1 MAKLNYHIQLKD
13 LVSGEAIIAA
23 GGKVYVAAA
32 GAPAKLALTDK
43 DNNALSNPLSLTR
56 GAMDFFVADTV
67 QAVDLFIQAPG
78 GQFIVVKN
86 VQASGP
92 NEIAIDSSRLDHTMV
107 IPFDIDDTAA
117 NTETNT
123 GFVVPKGIMLPTPTV
138 EVKDADSGIT
148 LNVGTLS
155 TDSGD
160 ADGYIAGVSVAS
172 ATIVKASVANGA
184 LTMGAL
190 LFVQDS
196 VNAGDEAPEGNVS
209 MLGKAITYT
218 LASGADTASGYIH
231 LPYRL
236 TA

>member
-32 GAPAKLALTDK
+32 GLPAKLALTDK

-56 GAMDFFVADTV
+56 GSMDFFVADTV

-78 GQFIVVKN
+78 EQFIVVKN
-86 VQASGP
+86 VKASGP
-92 NEIAIDSSRLDHTMV
+92 NEIAIDTSRLDHTMV

-123 GFVVPKGIMLPTPTV
+123 GFTVPDGLMLPHPMV
-138 EVKDADSGIT
+138 DVKDADSGIT
-148 LNVGTLS
+148 IAVGTLS

-172 ATIVKASVANGA
+172 AALVKASIANSGD
-184 LTMGAL
+184 TMGAL
-190 LFVQDS
+190 LKVQDS
-196 VNAGDEAPEGNVS
+196 ANAGDEVPEGNVS
-209 MLGKAITYT
+209 MIGKAITYT

-236 TA
+236 AA